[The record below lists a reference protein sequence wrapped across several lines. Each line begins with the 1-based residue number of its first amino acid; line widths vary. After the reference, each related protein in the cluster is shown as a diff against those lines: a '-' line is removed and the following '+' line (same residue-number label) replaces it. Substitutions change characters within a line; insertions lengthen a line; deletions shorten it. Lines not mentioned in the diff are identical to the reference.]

1 MPLFCISCWT
11 KMILMGGEDRC
22 SCAPT
27 RRMVGQQA
35 CPVCKMAKL
44 AGDEN
49 RAVEGVRLLQP
60 IPPAVLGRLRSHN
73 YKYTCVVEHPAVWEP
88 LGANIRAIPVK
99 GFSHEAIQAI
109 CRYLNFPI
117 WSIWCPVPNGDLV
130 LCSWMMF
137 FFRFHGV
144 RFGCIPTVISQRIS
158 ARWHAQRL
166 DVSCFLSNR
175 TIYIHLSC
183 FGFGKINWTHY
194 ALRFANPNAALAI
207 LLSACLH
214 LEGRHLVHA
223 KLLPSGFPILI
234 FLLLQIECISFAYHS
249 PNNPKRSS
257 SLNLSGRRLW
267 TLLPLV

>member
-1 MPLFCISCWT
+1 
-11 KMILMGGEDRC
+11 MGGEDRC

-73 YKYTCVVEHPAVWEP
+73 YKYTCIVEHPAVWEP

-117 WSIWCPVPNGDLV
+117 
-130 LCSWMMF
+130 
-137 FFRFHGV
+137 
-144 RFGCIPTVISQRIS
+144 
-158 ARWHAQRL
+158 
-166 DVSCFLSNR
+166 
-175 TIYIHLSC
+175 
-183 FGFGKINWTHY
+183 
-194 ALRFANPNAALAI
+194 
-207 LLSACLH
+207 
-214 LEGRHLVHA
+214 
-223 KLLPSGFPILI
+223 
-234 FLLLQIECISFAYHS
+234 
-249 PNNPKRSS
+249 
-257 SLNLSGRRLW
+257 
-267 TLLPLV
+267 